1 MRWYEYKMEVDD
13 VHAPDDLKEKLLAMQ
28 KARQAEQAA
37 SGTTP
42 KPQLT
47 PAPAPEK
54 KKKAPLR
61 FPVKRAA
68 ELAACVALCG
78 VCPCGRFCGLWR
90 DYRSFRAKD
99 RGNFRLSLR
108 LDGW

>member
-54 KKKAPLR
+54 KKRPPSVSQSNGRRNWPPVWRCAVSACMAPR
-61 FPVKRAA
+61 
-68 ELAACVALCG
+68 
-78 VCPCGRFCGLWR
+78 
-90 DYRSFRAKD
+90 
-99 RGNFRLSLR
+99 
-108 LDGW
+108 